1 MSLYRIYRPQTFE
14 DVVGQEHVARTLRN
28 ALTAQPPRVAHA
40 YLFTGPRGIGKT
52 TNARLLA
59 KCLNC
64 ENGPTPTP
72 CNQCDFCVRVSKNQ
86 PVMDLVEIDAASQ
99 SGVDNVRDNI
109 IDKASNAPA
118 QGRYRVTIIDECFAY
133 GEPVTLADGSRV
145 PIGRIVENEMPVS
158 VLSYNEKT
166 GKTEAKPIARW
177 MKKQPHLPCV
187 RVIFDNNRSIV
198 CTFNHKFYTPQG
210 QRHAAELEAGD
221 FVYANYEGITR
232 HQFDVAAGA
241 AVGDGHL
248 QLTGSKMRGRL
259 RMTQGAAQLD
269 YLNYKAQL
277 LGDLVATP
285 PHFQPVTPGQFS
297 HVGTYGVSTLSRPH
311 LALLHDELYQDG
323 RKTIT
328 AEYLNRLDE
337 LGLALWYL
345 DDGSLLHGGSS
356 QILKNGTRSFY
367 PNSRS
372 VFNVQG
378 LSVDEAHLVLNW
390 LNEKWEIAGGVSD
403 NAKGPVV
410 WLTLPGTRRLHQIIA
425 SFVPP
430 KMQYKL
436 LPEFRDE
443 FEMPVDDGESAGLS
457 MSRVR
462 SVEPV
467 APPAF
472 VYNIEVEDNHNY
484 FVRDMLVANCHM
496 LSTAS
501 FNALLK
507 TIEEPPPHAIFILAT
522 TETHKVPQTII
533 SRCQRF
539 DFRRVTPSD
548 IAKRLDYVAQSEK
561 MILQPDAAKL
571 IARHADGA
579 LRDALTLLEQV
590 SAFSAEEISA
600 ADVRLVLG
608 GVPQEL
614 LDGLIESVANC
625 DAASVFG
632 LIEKA
637 VEEGASFAQL
647 SRDLTA
653 YARDLLLLTVGYAGD
668 ENLSVGER
676 SARQRH
682 AEMLGRGRIERLIT
696 LLREAEKEMRSSTDH
711 RLLLELTLVRSC
723 DGAALSAPAAH
734 ATTAP
739 TAATPRA
746 VAARP
751 REVVRNED
759 ESSEAPALEIVPPAR
774 KSVRENILAPKAP
787 ASAPIENE
795 APKIAKEERE
805 IEREISEVENE
816 TSNVEDEKLEVEPE
830 ISQVMDEPEVME
842 EAAPVAPETTAAN
855 ADEAPADEGNE
866 APASRKKKGRR
877 IDDFDSLVELWP
889 AVLMRIRKKIGVTA
903 VAYLHDARPVG
914 FSDEELILEFSKEFH
929 HAKATEAS
937 KRLPFEDKIN
947 ETLDKP
953 RRLRLQMAAPAPKI
967 EAPPEIVEDDDDED
981 GLGSAGDI
989 IEYAQ
994 NMFGAQIMGRSG

>member
-1 MSLYRIYRPQTFE
+1 MSLYRTYRPQTFE
-14 DVVGQEHVARTLRN
+14 EVVGQDHVARTLRN
-28 ALTAQPPRVAHA
+28 ALTASPPRVAHA

-64 ENGPTPTP
+64 EQGPTPTP
-72 CNQCDFCVRVSKNQ
+72 CNVCDFCVRVAQNQ
-86 PVMDLVEIDAASQ
+86 PVMDLIEIDAASNT
-99 SGVDNVRDNI
+99 GVDNVRENI
-109 IDKASNAPA
+109 IDKVGMAPA
-118 QGRYRVTIIDECFAY
+118 QGRYRVTVIDECFAY

-145 PIGRIVENEMPVS
+145 PIGQIVEREMPVE
-158 VLSYNEKT
+158 VLSYNEET

-187 RVIFDNNRSIV
+187 RVHFDNNRSIV
-198 CTFNHKFYTPQG
+198 CTFNHKFYTPNG

-221 FVYANYEGITR
+221 FVYANYESITQ
-232 HQFDVAAGA
+232 HQFDVVAGA

-248 QLTGSKMRGRL
+248 RLTGSKMRGRL
-259 RMTQGAAQLD
+259 SMNHGMAQLD
-269 YLNYKAQL
+269 YLNYKDQL

-285 PHFQPVTPGQFS
+285 PRFQPVLPGQFS
-297 HVGTYGVSTLSRPH
+297 KVGTYHLSTLSRPH
-311 LALLHDELYQDG
+311 IALLHDELYLEG
-323 RKTIT
+323 RKTIS
-328 AEYLNRLDE
+328 ADYLEHLDE

-345 DDGSLLHGGSS
+345 DDGSLLHGESSGTLKDGS
-356 QILKNGTRSFY
+356 RAFY

-372 VFNVQG
+372 IFNVQG
-378 LSVDEAHLVLNW
+378 SNVAEAHLILKW
-390 LNEKWEIAGGVSD
+390 LGEEWGIEGGVSD

-410 WLTLPGTRRLHQIIA
+410 WLTLPGTRRLHEIIA

-436 LPEFRDE
+436 LPEFQDK
-443 FEMPVDDGESAGLS
+443 FEMPVDNGSGAGLS

-462 SVEPV
+462 RVEPV
-467 APPAF
+467 APPAL

-496 LSTAS
+496 LSSSS

-522 TETHKVPQTII
+522 TETHKVPQTVI

-539 DFRRVTPSD
+539 DFRRVTPGD
-548 IAKRLDYVAQSEK
+548 IAKRLMFVAEQEK
-561 MILQPDAAKL
+561 MTLQPEAAKL

-579 LRDALTLLEQV
+579 LRDGLTLLEQV

-614 LDGLIESVANC
+614 LDGLIESVASQ
-625 DAASVFG
+625 DAAGVFG
-632 LIEKA
+632 LIENA
-637 VEEGASFAQL
+637 VEEGASFSQL

-653 YARDLLLLTVGYAGD
+653 YARDLLLLTVGFGGD
-668 ENLSVGER
+668 EGLGAPEKASR
-676 SARQRH
+676 ARH
-682 AEMLGRGRIERLIT
+682 AELLGRARLERLIT
-696 LLREAEKEMRSSTDH
+696 LLREAEKEMRSSSDH
-711 RLLLELTLVRSC
+711 RLLLELTLVRAC
-723 DGAALSAPAAH
+723 DGAGIASAPALPAIVQPRPI
-734 ATTAP
+734 AQQQNGSAP
-739 TAATPRA
+739 EAAPVPAWRK
-746 VAARP
+746 P
-751 REVVRNED
+751 
-759 ESSEAPALEIVPPAR
+759 AP
-774 KSVRENILAPKAP
+774 RENILAPKAP
-787 ASAPIENE
+787 AQA
-795 APKIAKEERE
+795 
-805 IEREISEVENE
+805 
-816 TSNVEDEKLEVEPE
+816 VEPE
-830 ISQVMDEPEVME
+830 PEVEAEVAPVEPEE
-842 EAAPVAPETTAAN
+842 IEAAPVENEST
-855 ADEAPADEGNE
+855 DEAD
-866 APASRKKKGRR
+866 APAVEAAPAPKSQKKGRR

-914 FSDEELILEFSKEFH
+914 FSDDEIVLEFSKEFH

-953 RRLRLQMAAPAPKI
+953 RHLKLQLAAPAPKAPEVAPEPI
-967 EAPPEIVEDDDDED
+967 EDDDDDED
-981 GLGSAGDI
+981 DAGGDI
-989 IEYAQ
+989 IAYAQ
-994 NMFGAQIMGRSG
+994 NMFGADIMGRSG

>member
-1 MSLYRIYRPQTFE
+1 MSLYRTYRPQTFE

-28 ALTAQPPRVAHA
+28 ALTASPPRVAHA

-72 CNQCDFCVRVSKNQ
+72 CNQCDFCTRVAKNQ
-86 PVMDLVEIDAASQ
+86 PVMDLVEIDAASNT
-99 SGVDNVRDNI
+99 GVDNVRENI
-109 IDKASNAPA
+109 IDKVNMAPA
-118 QGRYRVTIIDECFAY
+118 QGRYRVYVIDECFAY

-145 PIGRIVENEMPVS
+145 PIGQIVEREMPVE
-158 VLSYNEKT
+158 VLSYNEQT
-166 GKTEAKPIARW
+166 GRTEAKPIARW

-187 RVIFDNNRSIV
+187 RVHFDNNRSIV

-221 FVYANYEGITR
+221 FVYANYESITQ

-241 AVGDGHL
+241 AIGDGHL
-248 QLTGSKMRGRL
+248 SLTGSKMRGRL
-259 RMTQGAAQLD
+259 RMTHGVAQLD
-269 YLNYKAQL
+269 YLNYKTQL

-285 PHFQPVTPGQFS
+285 PNFQPVTPGQFS
-297 HVGTYGVSTLSRPH
+297 KVGTYAVSTLSRPH
-311 LALLHDELYQDG
+311 LALLHDELYQEG

-328 AEYLNRLDE
+328 AAYLEHLDE

-356 QILKNGTRSFY
+356 QTLKDGSRAFY
-367 PNSRS
+367 PSSRS

-378 LSVDEAHLVLNW
+378 VSVPEAHIVLDW
-390 LNEKWEIAGGVSD
+390 LREKWGVEGGVSA

-436 LPEFRDE
+436 LPEFQDA
-443 FEMPVDDGESAGLS
+443 FEMPVDDGAGAGLS

-462 SVEPV
+462 RVESV
-467 APPAF
+467 APPTF

-496 LSTAS
+496 LSGSS

-507 TIEEPPPHAIFILAT
+507 TIEEPPPHAVFILAT
-522 TETHKVPQTII
+522 TETHKVPATII

-539 DFRRVTPSD
+539 DFRRVTPAD
-548 IAKRLDYVAQSEK
+548 IAKRLTYVAECEQ
-561 MILQPDAAKL
+561 MILQPEAAKL

-579 LRDALTLLEQV
+579 LRDGLTLLEQV

-614 LDGLIESVANC
+614 LDGLIESVANQ
-625 DAASVFG
+625 DAAGVFG

-653 YARDLLLLTVGYAGD
+653 YARDLLLLTVGFGGD
-668 ENLSVGER
+668 DNLSASEKSSR
-676 SARQRH
+676 ARH
-682 AEMLGRGRIERLIT
+682 AELLGRARLERLIT
-696 LLREAEKEMRSSTDH
+696 LLREAEKEMRQSTDH
-711 RLLLELTLVRSC
+711 RLLLELTLVRAC
-723 DGAALSAPAAH
+723 DGAGMPSSPALP

-739 TAATPRA
+739 RPLAKPRDLELA
-746 VAARP
+746 S
-751 REVVRNED
+751 NGN
-759 ESSEAPALEIVPPAR
+759 SNGNGHAPAEPTPVWRRP
-774 KSVRENILAPKAP
+774 VRENILAPKT
-787 ASAPIENE
+787 PIETP
-795 APKIAKEERE
+795 AE
-805 IEREISEVENE
+805 IVE
-816 TSNVEDEKLEVEPE
+816 TAADADV
-830 ISQVMDEPEVME
+830 
-842 EAAPVAPETTAAN
+842 EAAPVAQQN
-855 ADEAPADEGNE
+855 ADQNAEVADD
-866 APASRKKKGRR
+866 APASIEQINEIAAAEPNATDEIEATETEAIEAASAPMKPKKGRR
-877 IDDFDSLVELWP
+877 IHDFESLVELWP
-889 AVLMRIRKKIGVTA
+889 AVLMRIRKKIGITA

-914 FSDEELILEFSKEFH
+914 FSDDEIVLEFSKEFH
-929 HAKATEAS
+929 HAKALEAS

-953 RRLRLQMAAPAPKI
+953 RRLRLQMAAPAPPMP
-967 EAPPEIVEDDDDED
+967 EVAPEPVEDDDDD
-981 GLGSAGDI
+981 DDDPADI
-989 IEYAQ
+989 VAYAQ
-994 NMFGAQIMGRSG
+994 TIFGAEMMGRSG

>member
-28 ALTAQPPRVAHA
+28 ALTADPPRVAHA

-72 CNQCDFCVRVSKNQ
+72 CNKCDFCVRVSKNQ
-86 PVMDLVEIDAASQ
+86 PVMDLVEIDAASNT
-99 SGVDNVRDNI
+99 GVDNVRENI
-109 IDKASNAPA
+109 IDKAGNAPA
-118 QGRYRVTIIDECFAY
+118 QGRYRVTIVDECFAY

-145 PIGRIVENEMPVS
+145 PIGRIVEEQMPVE
-158 VLSYNEKT
+158 VLSYNAGT
-166 GKTEAKPIARW
+166 GQTEAKPIARW
-177 MKKQPHLPCV
+177 MKKAPHLPCV
-187 RVIFDNNRSIV
+187 RVWFDNNRSIV

-210 QRHAAELEAGD
+210 QRHAAELEPGD
-221 FVYANYEGITR
+221 FVYANYERISQ
-232 HQFDVAAGA
+232 HQFDVVAGA
-241 AVGDGHL
+241 AVGDGHIS
-248 QLTGSKMRGRL
+248 LTGSKMRGRL
-259 RMTQGAAQLD
+259 RMTHGAAQLD
-269 YLNYKAQL
+269 YLNYKTQL

-285 PHFQPVTPGQFS
+285 PNFQPVTAGQFS
-297 HVGTYGVSTLSRPH
+297 KVGTYGVSTLSRPH
-311 LALLHDELYQDG
+311 IALLHDELYTDG

-328 AEYLNRLDE
+328 TAYLDHLDE

-345 DDGSLLHGGSS
+345 DDGSLLHANLHYTRKDGSEIPYS
-356 QILKNGTRSFY
+356 
-367 PNSRS
+367 NSRS

-378 LSVDEAHLVLNW
+378 MSVPEAHLVLDW
-390 LNEKWEIAGGVSD
+390 LREKWGIEGGVSA

-410 WLTLPGTRRLHQIIA
+410 WLTLPGTRRLHEIIA

-443 FEMPVDDGESAGLS
+443 FEMPTDDGGMTGLS

-462 SVEPV
+462 RIEPV

-496 LSTAS
+496 LSASS

-539 DFRRVTPSD
+539 DFRRVTPAD
-548 IAKRLDYVAQSEK
+548 IVKRLNYVAECEK

-579 LRDALTLLEQV
+579 LRDGLTLLEQV

-668 ENLSVGER
+668 ENLSAGER
-676 SARQRH
+676 ASRARH
-682 AEMLGRGRIERLIT
+682 AEMLGRARLERLIT
-696 LLREAEKEMRSSTDH
+696 LLRDAEKEMRQSTDH

-723 DGAALSAPAAH
+723 DGAALPAVPAALP
-734 ATTAP
+734 AQVV
-739 TAATPRA
+739 PRP
-746 VAARP
+746 VARP
-751 REVVRNED
+751 REVAEAHAETNGD
-759 ESSEAPALEIVPPAR
+759 APAELVALPPLR
-774 KSVRENILAPKAP
+774 KPARENILAPKAP
-787 ASAPIENE
+787 VAAPQEEANTASNETIEASDEAIAVQDEAIEAANEIIEVQDEVIANSDEAIEVASEANEIAPAPIEP
-795 APKIAKEERE
+795 AIADA
-805 IEREISEVENE
+805 
-816 TSNVEDEKLEVEPE
+816 TEDEPTESP
-830 ISQVMDEPEVME
+830 
-842 EAAPVAPETTAAN
+842 AP
-855 ADEAPADEGNE
+855 
-866 APASRKKKGRR
+866 RKKQGRR
-877 IDDFDSLVELWP
+877 IHDFDSLVELWP
-889 AVLMRIRKKIGVTA
+889 AVIMRIRKKIGVTA

-914 FSDEELILEFSKEFH
+914 FSDDELVLEFYKEFH
-929 HAKATEAS
+929 FAKATEAS
-937 KRLPFEDKIN
+937 KRLPFEEKIN

-953 RRLRLQMAAPAPKI
+953 RRLRFQMAVPAPPV
-967 EAPPEIVEDDDDED
+967 EMAPEPVEEDDDDD
-981 GLGSAGDI
+981 DLNGAGDI

-994 NMFGAQIMGRSG
+994 NMFGAEIMGRSG